1 MAVQTDKKI
10 PILKGSGP
18 MATSGSNSPSDFS
31 LFFDPKSVA
40 VIGSFREGTFG
51 GYVAIKSLL
60 KAGYGGRI
68 HPVNPGYKEV
78 LGLKVY
84 PSVRELPSKVD
95 LALIMINARRV
106 PDVIRECAESG
117 IRAIVLVADGFAER
131 DREGAR
137 LQEEV
142 VGIARERGLRIIG
155 PNTAG
160 LVNNHN
166 GFNPSPYDA
175 GYYGF
180 KKGAVTIC
188 SQTGMINPQAYP
200 YRDLGFGISKLCDFG
215 NKCDLDECDL
225 LDYLEKDSTTEV
237 ISMYLETIR
246 DGRRFLTVCKRV
258 AAKKPLLVL
267 KVGATREG
275 ARASAS
281 HTGSLAIDDKIFEA
295 ACRQSGIL
303 RLHEFNELFEL
314 PKVFTSQPLP
324 KGNRLGLVSYTGAI
338 GVLTADEGAKYG
350 LTLASL
356 ASETAGK
363 FEDLFPGLG
372 SMPVDIG
379 PMIPSVKDFSTV
391 YSGILQA
398 VLRDE
403 NVDSLFNVLW
413 ADAYGNNTKAYLDT
427 YEELKGSARKPVVT
441 WIYGPNP
448 AKVLDLTS
456 RIEGLGFPVFGEPER
471 CVKALGL
478 LFKYANRLQRNAL
491 PV

>member
-1 MAVQTDKKI
+1 M
-10 PILKGSGP
+10 
-18 MATSGSNSPSDFS
+18 
-31 LFFDPKSVA
+31 
-40 VIGSFREGTFG
+40 
-51 GYVAIKSLL
+51 KSLS
-60 KAGYGGRI
+60 KAGYSGRVY
-68 HPVNPGYKEV
+68 PVNPAYQEV

-84 PSVRELPSKVD
+84 PSVGEIPAKVD
-95 LALIMINARRV
+95 LALIMINARHV
-106 PDVIRECAESG
+106 PAVIRECAESG
-117 IRAIVLVADGFAER
+117 IRAVVLVADGFAER

-142 VGIARERGLRIIG
+142 VGIAREWGVRIIG

-180 KKGAVTIC
+180 KKGPVTIC

-200 YRDLGFGISKLCDFG
+200 YPDLRFGISKLCDFG

-225 LDYLEKDSTTEV
+225 LEYLEKDPTTEV

-246 DGRRFLTVCKRV
+246 DGRRFLKVCERV
-258 AAKKPLLVL
+258 AAKKPLLAL

-281 HTGSLAIDDKIFEA
+281 HTGALAIDDKIFEA

-303 RLHEFNELFEL
+303 RLHEFKELFEL
-314 PKVFTSQPLP
+314 PKVFASQPLP
-324 KGNRLGLVSYTGAI
+324 KGNRFGLVSYTGAI
-338 GVLTADEGAKYG
+338 GVLAADEGAKYG
-350 LTLASL
+350 LAMASL
-356 ASETAGK
+356 ASETAGM

-372 SMPVDIG
+372 GMPVDIG

-398 VLRDE
+398 VLQDE

-413 ADAYGNNTKAYLDT
+413 ADAGGNNTKAYLDA

-441 WIYGPNP
+441 WIYGPDS
-448 AKVLDLTS
+448 AKVRDLTG
-456 RIEGLGFPVFGEPER
+456 RIEELGFPVFGEPER

-478 LFKYANRLQRNAL
+478 LFKYADRL
-491 PV
+491 P

>member
-1 MAVQTDKKI
+1 MA
-10 PILKGSGP
+10 GSGSERQ
-18 MATSGSNSPSDFS
+18 ADLA
-31 LFFDPKSVA
+31 LFFEPRNVA
-40 VIGSFREGTFG
+40 VIGSFKKGAFG
-51 GYVAIKSLL
+51 GYVVIKSLS
-60 KAGYGGRI
+60 KAGYSGEVY
-68 HPVNPGYKEV
+68 PVNPAYQEV

-84 PSVRELPSKVD
+84 PSVGEIPAKVD
-95 LALIMINARRV
+95 LALIMINARHV
-106 PDVIRECAESG
+106 PAVIRECAQSG

-142 VGIARERGLRIIG
+142 VRIAREWGVSIIG

-175 GYYGF
+175 GYYRF
-180 KKGAVTIC
+180 KKGSVAIC

-200 YRDLGFGISKLCDFG
+200 YPDLRFGISKLCDFG

-225 LDYLEKDSTTEV
+225 LEYLEKDPATKV

-246 DGRRFLTVCKRV
+246 DGRRFLEVCERV
-258 AAKKPLLVL
+258 AAKKPLLAL

-281 HTGSLAIDDKIFEA
+281 HTGALAVDDKIFEA
-295 ACRQSGIL
+295 ACRQSGVL
-303 RLHEFNELFEL
+303 RLNAFNELFEL
-314 PKVFTSQPLP
+314 PKVFAAQPLP
-324 KGNRLGLVSYTGAI
+324 KGNRFGLVSYTGAI
-338 GVLTADEGAKYG
+338 GVLAADEGAKYG
-350 LTLASL
+350 LAMAKLAP
-356 ASETAGK
+356 ETAGM

-372 SMPVDIG
+372 GMPVDIG

-391 YSGILQA
+391 YLGILQA
-398 VLRDE
+398 VLQDE

-413 ADAYGNNTKAYLDT
+413 ADAGGNNTKAYLGA
-427 YEELKGSARKPVVT
+427 YEELKGSLRKPVVT
-441 WIYGPNP
+441 WIYGPDS
-448 AKVLDLTS
+448 AKVRDLTD
-456 RIEGLGFPVFGEPER
+456 RIEELGFPVFGEPER

-478 LFKYANRLQRNAL
+478 LFKYADRHPGNGFPEGKNYQN

>member
-1 MAVQTDKKI
+1 
-10 PILKGSGP
+10 
-18 MATSGSNSPSDFS
+18 
-31 LFFDPKSVA
+31 
-40 VIGSFREGTFG
+40 
-51 GYVAIKSLL
+51 
-60 KAGYGGRI
+60 
-68 HPVNPGYKEV
+68 
-78 LGLKVY
+78 
-84 PSVRELPSKVD
+84 
-95 LALIMINARRV
+95 
-106 PDVIRECAESG
+106 
-117 IRAIVLVADGFAER
+117 
-131 DREGAR
+131 
-137 LQEEV
+137 
-142 VGIARERGLRIIG
+142 
-155 PNTAG
+155 
-160 LVNNHN
+160 
-166 GFNPSPYDA
+166 
-175 GYYGF
+175 
-180 KKGAVTIC
+180 
-188 SQTGMINPQAYP
+188 
-200 YRDLGFGISKLCDFG
+200 
-215 NKCDLDECDL
+215 
-225 LDYLEKDSTTEV
+225 
-237 ISMYLETIR
+237 
-246 DGRRFLTVCKRV
+246 
-258 AAKKPLLVL
+258 
-267 KVGATREG
+267 
-275 ARASAS
+275 
-281 HTGSLAIDDKIFEA
+281 LAIDDKIFEA

-427 YEELKGSARKPVVT
+427 YEELKGSLRKPVVT

-478 LFKYANRLQRNAL
+478 LFKYANRLQRNTL

>member
-1 MAVQTDKKI
+1 MA
-10 PILKGSGP
+10 GSGLERQ
-18 MATSGSNSPSDFS
+18 ADLA
-31 LFFDPKSVA
+31 LFFEPRNVA
-40 VIGSFREGTFG
+40 VIGSFKKGAFG
-51 GYVAIKSLL
+51 GYVVIKSLS
-60 KAGYGGRI
+60 KAGYSGEVY
-68 HPVNPGYKEV
+68 PVNPAYQEV

-84 PSVRELPSKVD
+84 PSVGEIPAKVD
-95 LALIMINARRV
+95 LALIMINARHV
-106 PDVIRECAESG
+106 PAVIRECAQSG

-142 VGIARERGLRIIG
+142 VRIAREWGVSIIG

-175 GYYGF
+175 GYYRF
-180 KKGAVTIC
+180 KKGSVAIC

-200 YRDLGFGISKLCDFG
+200 YPDLRFGISKLCDFG

-225 LDYLEKDSTTEV
+225 LEYLEKDPATKV

-246 DGRRFLTVCKRV
+246 DGRRFLEVCERV
-258 AAKKPLLVL
+258 AAKKPLLAL

-281 HTGSLAIDDKIFEA
+281 HTGALAVDDKIFEA
-295 ACRQSGIL
+295 ACRQSGVL
-303 RLHEFNELFEL
+303 RLNAFNELFEL
-314 PKVFTSQPLP
+314 PKVFAAQPLP
-324 KGNRLGLVSYTGAI
+324 KGNRFGLVSYTGAI
-338 GVLTADEGAKYG
+338 GVLAADEGAKYG
-350 LTLASL
+350 LAMAKLAP
-356 ASETAGK
+356 ETAGM

-372 SMPVDIG
+372 GMPVDIG

-391 YSGILQA
+391 YLGILQA
-398 VLRDE
+398 VLQDE

-413 ADAYGNNTKAYLDT
+413 ADAGGNNTKAYLGA
-427 YEELKGSARKPVVT
+427 YEELKGSLRKPVVT
-441 WIYGPNP
+441 WIYGPDS
-448 AKVLDLTS
+448 AKVRDLTD
-456 RIEGLGFPVFGEPER
+456 RIEELGFPVFGEPER

-478 LFKYANRLQRNAL
+478 LFKYADRHPGNGFPEGKNYQN

>member
-1 MAVQTDKKI
+1 MA
-10 PILKGSGP
+10 GSGTERP
-18 MATSGSNSPSDFS
+18 ADLS
-31 LFFDPKSVA
+31 LFFEPRNVA
-40 VIGSFREGTFG
+40 VIGSFRKGSFG
-51 GYVAIKSLL
+51 GYVVLKSLS
-60 KAGYGGRI
+60 KAGYKGKVY
-68 HPVNPGYKEV
+68 PVNPAYQEV
-78 LGLKVY
+78 SGLKVY
-84 PSVRELPSKVD
+84 PSVGEIPAKVD
-95 LALIMINARRV
+95 LALIMINARHV
-106 PDVIRECAESG
+106 PAVIRECAQSG
-117 IRAIVLVADGFAER
+117 IRAVVLVADGFAER

-142 VGIARERGLRIIG
+142 VRIAREWGVRIIG

-200 YRDLGFGISKLCDFG
+200 YPDLRFGISKLCDFG

-225 LDYLEKDSTTEV
+225 LEYLEKDPATEV
-237 ISMYLETIR
+237 ISMYIETIR
-246 DGRRFLTVCKRV
+246 DGRRFLKVCERV
-258 AAKKPLLVL
+258 AAKKPLLAL

-281 HTGSLAIDDKIFEA
+281 HTGALAVDDKIFEA
-295 ACRQSGIL
+295 ACRQSGVL
-303 RLHEFNELFEL
+303 RLEEFKELFEL
-314 PKVFTSQPLP
+314 PKIFAAQPLP
-324 KGNRLGLVSYTGAI
+324 KGNRFGLVSYTGAI
-338 GVLTADEGAKYG
+338 GVLAADEGAKYG
-350 LTLASL
+350 LAMAKLAP
-356 ASETAGK
+356 ETAGM

-372 SMPVDIG
+372 GMPVDIG

-398 VLRDE
+398 VLKDE

-413 ADAYGNNTKAYLDT
+413 ADAGGNNTKAYLGA
-427 YEELKGSARKPVVT
+427 YEELKGSIRKPIVT
-441 WIYGPNP
+441 WIYGPDS
-448 AKVLDLTS
+448 AKVRDLTD
-456 RIEGLGFPVFGEPER
+456 RIEELGFPVFGEPER

-478 LFKYANRLQRNAL
+478 LFQYADRHPGNGFPDGKN
-491 PV
+491 